1 MALHSN
7 IVGGSTAKRVM
18 GCPGSVA
25 LCAKMPPK
33 PSSVYADLGTLLHN
47 AVAQVLDQGVT
58 PESLIGMKYQDQVL
72 TQDHIDNKLHVALDL
87 LGEIDP
93 KLEMEYAVETE
104 VGFGDFLPDVFGS
117 CDLLG
122 RIGNRAIVLDWK
134 FGDGVAVGVEEN
146 EQLLFYAAAAMRTPS
161 VAWVFDGAT
170 EIECVIVQPPSVKRW
185 VTTVDRVKIFEN
197 NLVASVKESQKKNA
211 GLSAGEHCRWCA
223 AKPICPKMTGAVER
237 ALQEQL
243 ASLNADMIG
252 GYLKNCDLLE
262 QWITDLRALAH
273 QMLEADKPVPGW
285 KLVNKRA
292 IRQWAVDD
300 ETVKDELNRAGLL
313 PAETVVEKI
322 ISPAQ
327 AEKELKKYNLKLPTE
342 LVVAVSSGSTLAR
355 EDDPR
360 PAVVQIGK
368 QLVAALS
375 KIQQELN

>member
-1 MALHSN
+1 MAQHSN

-25 LCAKMPPK
+25 LCAKMPPR
-33 PSSVYADLGTLLHN
+33 PSSVYADLGTLLHT
-47 AVAQVLDQGVT
+47 AISQVLDQGVT

-72 TQDHIDNKLHVALDL
+72 TQDHIDNKLHVALSL
-87 LGEIDP
+87 LSEIDP
-93 KLEMEYAVETE
+93 NLEMEYAVETE

-146 EQLLFYAAAAMRTPS
+146 EQLLFYAAAAMRTES
-161 VAWVFDGAT
+161 VKWVFDGAT

-185 VTTVDRVKIFEN
+185 VTTVERVKIFEN
-197 NLVASVKESQKKNA
+197 NLVASVKESQKANA

-223 AKPICPKMTGAVER
+223 AKPICPKMTGAVDR
-237 ALQEQL
+237 ALQDQL
-243 ASLNADMIG
+243 MSLNADMIG

-292 IRQWAVDD
+292 TRQWAVDD

-313 PAETVVEKI
+313 PAETVVEKV

-368 QLVAALS
+368 QLTAALS
-375 KIQQELN
+375 KIQ

>member
-1 MALHSN
+1 
-7 IVGGSTAKRVM
+7 
-18 GCPGSVA
+18 
-25 LCAKMPPK
+25 MPPR

-58 PESLIGMKYQDQVL
+58 PESLLGMKYQDQVL

-185 VTTVDRVKIFEN
+185 VTTVERVKIFEN
-197 NLVASVKESQKKNA
+197 NLVASVKESQKANA

-223 AKPICPKMTGAVER
+223 AKPICPKMTGAVDR
-237 ALQEQL
+237 ALQDQL
-243 ASLNADMIG
+243 MSLNADMIG

-292 IRQWAVDD
+292 TRQWANDD
-300 ETVKDELNRAGLL
+300 QAADVLAKVIPEAELYVTKLIT
-313 PAETVVEKI
+313 PAV
-322 ISPAQ
+322 
-327 AEKELKKYNLKLPTE
+327 AEKVLKKLGTKLPDD
-342 LVVAVSSGSTLAR
+342 LVIAVSSGSTLAR
-355 EDDPR
+355 EEDSR

-375 KIQQELN
+375 KIQ

>member
-1 MALHSN
+1 MAQHSN

-25 LCAKMPPK
+25 LCAKMPPR
-33 PSSVYADLGTLLHN
+33 PSSVYADLGTLLHT
-47 AVAQVLDQGVT
+47 AISQVLDQGVT

-72 TQDHIDNKLHVALDL
+72 TQDHIDNKLHVALNL

-161 VAWVFDGAT
+161 VSWVFEGAT

-185 VTTVDRVKIFEN
+185 VTTIDRVKIFEN
-197 NLVASVKESQKKNA
+197 NLVASVKESQKANA
-211 GLSAGEHCRWCA
+211 GLSAGEHCRWCS
-223 AKPICPKMTGAVER
+223 AKPICPKMTGAVDR
-237 ALQEQL
+237 ALQAQMV
-243 ASLNADMIG
+243 SLDADTIG
-252 GYLKNCDLLE
+252 AYLKNCDLLE

-292 IRQWAVDD
+292 MRQWANEDQADD
-300 ETVKDELNRAGLL
+300 ILSKVIPKDELYVA
-313 PAETVVEKI
+313 KM

-327 AEKELKKYNLKLPTE
+327 AEKVLKKLGTKLPDD
-342 LVVAVSSGSTLAR
+342 LVIAVSSGSTLAR

>member
-1 MALHSN
+1 MAQHSN

-25 LCAKMPPK
+25 LCAKMPPR

-47 AVAQVLDQGVT
+47 AIAQVLDQGVT

-87 LGEIDP
+87 LSEIDP

-146 EQLLFYAAAAMRTPS
+146 EQLLFYAAAAMRTES
-161 VAWVFDGAT
+161 VKWVFDGAT

-185 VTTVDRVKIFEN
+185 VTTVERVKIFEN

-237 ALQEQL
+237 ALQDQIM
-243 ASLNADMIG
+243 SLDADTIG
-252 GYLKNCDLLE
+252 AYLKNCDLLE

-292 IRQWAVDD
+292 TRQWANEDQATDVLAKVIP
-300 ETVKDELNRAGLL
+300 EAELFVTKLIT
-313 PAETVVEKI
+313 PAV
-322 ISPAQ
+322 
-327 AEKELKKYNLKLPTE
+327 AEKVLKKLGTKLPDD

-375 KIQQELN
+375 KIQ

>member
-1 MALHSN
+1 MAQHSN

-25 LCAKMPPK
+25 LCAKMPPR

-104 VGFGDFLPDVFGS
+104 VGFGDFLPNVFGS

-146 EQLLFYAAAAMRTPS
+146 EQLLFYAAAAMRTES
-161 VAWVFDGAT
+161 VKWVFDGAT

-185 VTTVDRVKIFEN
+185 VTTVERVKIFEN
-197 NLVASVKESQKKNA
+197 NLVASVKESQKANA
-211 GLSAGEHCRWCA
+211 GLSAGEHCRWCV
-223 AKPICPKMTGAVER
+223 AKPICPKMTGAVDR

-243 ASLNADMIG
+243 VSLDADTIG
-252 GYLKNCDLLE
+252 AYLKNCDLLE

-292 IRQWAVDD
+292 IRQWANDD
-300 ETVKDELNRAGLL
+300 QAADVLAKVIPKAELYVTKLIT
-313 PAETVVEKI
+313 PAV
-322 ISPAQ
+322 
-327 AEKELKKYNLKLPTE
+327 AEKVLKKLGDKLPDD
-342 LVVAVSSGSTLAR
+342 LVIAVSSGSTLAR

-375 KIQQELN
+375 KIQ

>member
-1 MALHSN
+1 MAQHSN

-25 LCAKMPPK
+25 LCAKMPPR
-33 PSSVYADLGTLLHN
+33 PSSVYADLGTLLHT
-47 AVAQVLDQGVT
+47 AISQVLDQGVT

-72 TQDHIDNKLHVALDL
+72 TQDHIDNKLHVALNL
-87 LGEIDP
+87 LSEIDP

-146 EQLLFYAAAAMRTPS
+146 EQLLFYAAAAMRTES
-161 VAWVFDGAT
+161 VKWVFDGAT

-185 VTTVDRVKIFEN
+185 VTTVERVKIFEN
-197 NLVASVKESQKKNA
+197 NLVASVKESQKANA

-223 AKPICPKMTGAVER
+223 AKPICPKMTGAVDR
-237 ALQEQL
+237 ALQDQL
-243 ASLNADMIG
+243 MSLDADMIG

-292 IRQWAVDD
+292 TRQWANEDQATDVLAKVIP
-300 ETVKDELNRAGLL
+300 EAELFVTKLIT
-313 PAETVVEKI
+313 PAV
-322 ISPAQ
+322 
-327 AEKELKKYNLKLPTE
+327 AEKVLKKLGDKLPDD
-342 LVVAVSSGSTLAR
+342 LVIAVSSGSTLAR
-355 EDDPR
+355 EEDPR

-375 KIQQELN
+375 KIQ

>member
-1 MALHSN
+1 MAQHSN

-25 LCAKMPPK
+25 LCAKMPTR

-72 TQDHIDNKLHVALDL
+72 TQDHIDNKLHVALNL

-104 VGFGDFLPDVFGS
+104 VGFGDFLPNVFGS

-185 VTTVDRVKIFEN
+185 VTTVERVKIFEN
-197 NLVASVKESQKKNA
+197 NLVASVKESQKANA

-223 AKPICPKMTGAVER
+223 AKPICPKMTGAVDR
-237 ALQEQL
+237 ALQAQMV
-243 ASLNADMIG
+243 SLDADTIG
-252 GYLKNCDLLE
+252 AYLKNCDLLE

-292 IRQWAVDD
+292 TRQWANDD
-300 ETVKDELNRAGLL
+300 QAADVLAKVIPKAELYVTKLIT
-313 PAETVVEKI
+313 PAV
-322 ISPAQ
+322 
-327 AEKELKKYNLKLPTE
+327 AEKVLKKLGDKLPDD
-342 LVVAVSSGSTLAR
+342 LVIAVSSGSTLAR
-355 EDDPR
+355 EEDPR

-375 KIQQELN
+375 KIQ

>member
-1 MALHSN
+1 
-7 IVGGSTAKRVM
+7 
-18 GCPGSVA
+18 
-25 LCAKMPPK
+25 MPPR

-47 AVAQVLDQGVT
+47 AVAQVLDQGVS

-72 TQDHIDNKLHVALDL
+72 TQDHIDNKLHVALNL

-185 VTTVDRVKIFEN
+185 VTTVERVKIFEN

-223 AKPICPKMTGAVER
+223 AKPICPKMTGAVDR
-237 ALQEQL
+237 ALQDQL
-243 ASLNADMIG
+243 MSLDADMIG

-313 PAETVVEKI
+313 PAETVVEKV

-355 EDDPR
+355 EEDPR

-375 KIQQELN
+375 KIQ

>member
-1 MALHSN
+1 MAQHSN

-25 LCAKMPPK
+25 LCAKMPPR
-33 PSSVYADLGTLLHN
+33 PSSVYADLGTLLHT
-47 AVAQVLDQGVT
+47 AISQVLDQGVT
-58 PESLIGMKYQDQVL
+58 PESLLGMKYQDQVL
-72 TQDHIDNKLHVALDL
+72 TQDHIDNKLHVALNL
-87 LGEIDP
+87 LSEIDP

-185 VTTVDRVKIFEN
+185 VTTVERVKIFEN

-211 GLSAGEHCRWCA
+211 GLSAGDHCRWCA
-223 AKPICPKMTGAVER
+223 AKPICPKMTGAVDR

-243 ASLNADMIG
+243 VSLDADMIG

-355 EDDPR
+355 EEDPR

-375 KIQQELN
+375 KIQ

>member
-1 MALHSN
+1 MAQHSN

-25 LCAKMPPK
+25 LCAKMPPR

-72 TQDHIDNKLHVALDL
+72 TQDHIDNKLHVALNL

-104 VGFGDFLPDVFGS
+104 VGFGDFLPNVFGS

-146 EQLLFYAAAAMRTPS
+146 EQLLFYAAAAMRTSS

-185 VTTVDRVKIFEN
+185 VTTVERVKIFEN

-292 IRQWAVDD
+292 TRQWANDD
-300 ETVKDELNRAGLL
+300 RAADVLAKVIPEAELYVTKLIT
-313 PAETVVEKI
+313 PAV
-322 ISPAQ
+322 
-327 AEKELKKYNLKLPTE
+327 AEKVLKKLGDKLPDD
-342 LVVAVSSGSTLAR
+342 LVIAVSSGSTLAR
-355 EDDPR
+355 EEDPR

-375 KIQQELN
+375 KIQ

>member
-1 MALHSN
+1 MAQHSN

-25 LCAKMPPK
+25 LCAKMPPR
-33 PSSVYADLGTLLHN
+33 PSSVYADLGTLLHT
-47 AVAQVLDQGVT
+47 AISQVLDQGVT

-72 TQDHIDNKLHVALDL
+72 TQDHIDNKLHVALNL

-185 VTTVDRVKIFEN
+185 VTTVERVKIFEN
-197 NLVASVKESQKKNA
+197 NLVASVKESQKANA

-223 AKPICPKMTGAVER
+223 AKPICPKMTGAVDR
-237 ALQEQL
+237 ALQAQMV
-243 ASLNADMIG
+243 SLDADTIG
-252 GYLKNCDLLE
+252 AYLKNCDLLE

-292 IRQWAVDD
+292 TRQWANEDQADD
-300 ETVKDELNRAGLL
+300 VLSKVIPKDELYVA
-313 PAETVVEKI
+313 KM

-327 AEKELKKYNLKLPTE
+327 AEKVLKKLGDKLPDD
-342 LVVAVSSGSTLAR
+342 LVIAVSSGSTLAR

-375 KIQQELN
+375 KIQ

>member
-1 MALHSN
+1 MAQHSN

-25 LCAKMPPK
+25 LCAKMPPR

-58 PESLIGMKYQDQVL
+58 PESLLGMKYQDQVL
-72 TQDHIDNKLHVALDL
+72 TQDHIDNKLHVALNL

-104 VGFGDFLPDVFGS
+104 VGFGDFLPNVFGS

-146 EQLLFYAAAAMRTPS
+146 EQLLFYAAAAMRTES
-161 VAWVFDGAT
+161 VKWVFDGAT

-185 VTTVDRVKIFEN
+185 VTTVERVKIFEN

-211 GLSAGEHCRWCA
+211 GLSAGEHCRWCS
-223 AKPICPKMTGAVER
+223 AKPICPKMTGAVDR
-237 ALQEQL
+237 ALQDQL

-292 IRQWAVDD
+292 TRQWANDD
-300 ETVKDELNRAGLL
+300 QADDVLSKVIPKDELYVA
-313 PAETVVEKI
+313 KM

-327 AEKELKKYNLKLPTE
+327 AEKVLKKLGEQLPDD
-342 LVVAVSSGSTLAR
+342 LVIAVSSGSTLAR
-355 EDDPR
+355 EEDPR

-375 KIQQELN
+375 KIQ

>member
-1 MALHSN
+1 MAQHSN

-25 LCAKMPPK
+25 LCAKMPPR

-47 AVAQVLDQGVT
+47 AVAQVLDQGVS

-72 TQDHIDNKLHVALDL
+72 TQDHIDNKLHVALNL

-185 VTTVDRVKIFEN
+185 VTTVERVKIFEN

-223 AKPICPKMTGAVER
+223 AKPICPKMTGAVDR
-237 ALQEQL
+237 ALQDQL
-243 ASLNADMIG
+243 MSLDADMIG

-313 PAETVVEKI
+313 PAETVVEKV

-355 EDDPR
+355 EEDPR

-375 KIQQELN
+375 KIQ

>member
-1 MALHSN
+1 
-7 IVGGSTAKRVM
+7 
-18 GCPGSVA
+18 
-25 LCAKMPPK
+25 MPPR
-33 PSSVYADLGTLLHN
+33 PSSVYADLGTLLHT
-47 AVAQVLDQGVT
+47 AISQVLDQGVT

-72 TQDHIDNKLHVALDL
+72 TQEHIDNKLHVALNL
-87 LGEIDP
+87 LSEIDP

-185 VTTVDRVKIFEN
+185 VTTVERVKIFEN
-197 NLVASVKESQKKNA
+197 NLVASVKESQKANA
-211 GLSAGEHCRWCA
+211 GLSAGDHCRWCA
-223 AKPICPKMTGAVER
+223 AKPICPKMTGAVDR
-237 ALQEQL
+237 ALEAQL
-243 ASLNADMIG
+243 VSLNADMIG

-292 IRQWAVDD
+292 TRQWTNEDQATDVLAKVIPEAELYVTKLITPAV
-300 ETVKDELNRAGLL
+300 
-313 PAETVVEKI
+313 
-322 ISPAQ
+322 
-327 AEKELKKYNLKLPTE
+327 AEKVLKKLGDKLPDD
-342 LVVAVSSGSTLAR
+342 LVIAVNSGSTLAR

-375 KIQQELN
+375 KIQ

>member
-25 LCAKMPPK
+25 LCAKMPPR
-33 PSSVYADLGTLLHN
+33 PSSVYADLGTLLHT
-47 AVAQVLDQGVT
+47 AISQVLDQGVT

-104 VGFGDFLPDVFGS
+104 VGFGDFLPNVFGS

-146 EQLLFYAAAAMRTPS
+146 EQLLFYAAAAMRTES
-161 VAWVFDGAT
+161 VKWVFDGAT

-197 NLVASVKESQKKNA
+197 NLVASVKESQKANA

-292 IRQWAVDD
+292 TRQWANEDQAADVLAKVIP
-300 ETVKDELNRAGLL
+300 EAELYVTKLIT
-313 PAETVVEKI
+313 PAV
-322 ISPAQ
+322 
-327 AEKELKKYNLKLPTE
+327 AEKVLKKLGDKLPDD
-342 LVVAVSSGSTLAR
+342 LVIAVSSGSTLAR
-355 EDDPR
+355 EEDPR

-375 KIQQELN
+375 KIQ

>member
-1 MALHSN
+1 MAQHSN

-25 LCAKMPPK
+25 LCAKMPPR
-33 PSSVYADLGTLLHN
+33 PSSVYADLGTLLHT
-47 AVAQVLDQGVT
+47 AISQVLDQGVT

-72 TQDHIDNKLHVALDL
+72 TQEHIDNKLHVALNL
-87 LGEIDP
+87 LSEIDP

-185 VTTVDRVKIFEN
+185 VTTVERVKIFEN
-197 NLVASVKESQKKNA
+197 NLVASVKESQKANA
-211 GLSAGEHCRWCA
+211 GLSAGDHCRWCA
-223 AKPICPKMTGAVER
+223 AKPICPKMTGAVDR
-237 ALQEQL
+237 ALEAQL
-243 ASLNADMIG
+243 VSLNADMIG

-292 IRQWAVDD
+292 TRQWTNEDQATDVLAKVIPEAELYVTKLITPAV
-300 ETVKDELNRAGLL
+300 
-313 PAETVVEKI
+313 
-322 ISPAQ
+322 
-327 AEKELKKYNLKLPTE
+327 AEKVLKKLGDKLPDD
-342 LVVAVSSGSTLAR
+342 LVIAVNSGSTLAR

-375 KIQQELN
+375 KIQ

>member
-1 MALHSN
+1 MAQHSN

-25 LCAKMPPK
+25 LCAKMPPR
-33 PSSVYADLGTLLHN
+33 PSSVYADLGTLLHT
-47 AVAQVLDQGVT
+47 AISQVLDQGVT

-72 TQDHIDNKLHVALDL
+72 TQDHIDNKLHVALNL

-161 VAWVFDGAT
+161 VSWVFEGAT

-185 VTTVDRVKIFEN
+185 VTTIDRVKIFEN
-197 NLVASVKESQKKNA
+197 NLVASVKESQKANA
-211 GLSAGEHCRWCA
+211 GLSAGEHCRWCS
-223 AKPICPKMTGAVER
+223 AKPICPKMTGAVDR
-237 ALQEQL
+237 ALQAQMV
-243 ASLNADMIG
+243 SLDADTIG
-252 GYLKNCDLLE
+252 AYLKNCDLLE

-292 IRQWAVDD
+292 MRQWANEDQADD
-300 ETVKDELNRAGLL
+300 ILSKVIPKDELYVA
-313 PAETVVEKI
+313 KM

-327 AEKELKKYNLKLPTE
+327 AEKVLKKLGTKLPDD
-342 LVVAVSSGSTLAR
+342 LVIAVSSGSTLAR

-375 KIQQELN
+375 KIQ

>member
-1 MALHSN
+1 MAQHSN

-25 LCAKMPPK
+25 LCAKMPPR
-33 PSSVYADLGTLLHN
+33 PSSVYADLGTLLHT
-47 AVAQVLDQGVT
+47 AISQVLDQGVT

-87 LGEIDP
+87 LSEIDP

-146 EQLLFYAAAAMRTPS
+146 EQLLFYAAAAMRTES
-161 VAWVFDGAT
+161 VKWVFDGAT

-185 VTTVDRVKIFEN
+185 VTTVERVKIFEN
-197 NLVASVKESQKKNA
+197 NLVASVKESQKANA

-223 AKPICPKMTGAVER
+223 AKPICPKMTGAVDR
-237 ALQEQL
+237 ALEAQL
-243 ASLNADMIG
+243 VSLDADTIG
-252 GYLKNCDLLE
+252 AYLKNCDLLE

-292 IRQWAVDD
+292 TRQWANEDQAADVLAKVIP
-300 ETVKDELNRAGLL
+300 EAELYVTKLIT
-313 PAETVVEKI
+313 PAV
-322 ISPAQ
+322 
-327 AEKELKKYNLKLPTE
+327 AEKVLKKLGTQLPDD

-355 EDDPR
+355 EEDSR

-375 KIQQELN
+375 KIQ